1 MFTLTTSE
9 RIKQARINKGLTQE
23 ELGKLI
29 GVQRAAINKYESG
42 LVVNLKRTTIAAL
55 AKALDVKPS
64 WLLCVDDD
72 PESAISPAKQ
82 ELLDL
87 VDDLTDE
94 QAKKVMEIIQ
104 IALKL

>member
-1 MFTLTTSE
+1 MTTSE

-72 PESAISPAKQ
+72 PAPAISPVKQ

-87 VDDLTDE
+87 VDDLSDE